1 MAALNPVPQ
10 IFTEAVVGLPTVSDL
25 EVACSNETCK
35 QSFREYLPRL
45 RQRLQQA
52 GCTWNQPVQVHDGEY
67 IEKCRL
73 THMVHCSCGGTYR
86 ALVLHSRAREA
97 GSATGGRGP
106 SGPVG
111 GPRAMEI
118 HHLSN
123 IQHVNM
129 MWVLASLSMRRLL
142 PTAGAIRLRSSE
154 HVGTE
159 NMNLVD
165 GRLGVFPSEVN
176 VSCSGFKNFTRYLVE
191 IMCHALNVNFQHNLH
206 LAASEAGPKTDV
218 LVVLDNGVDAVR
230 GSEKLARAEQSHIPV
245 VNFNWLVESYLK
257 WDLQAVDADRYKVA
271 RGEPDV
277 VAGIELMF
285 RGEVDGE
292 TQRFGGFYDPLEATE
307 NVTQETADVAMDQIG
322 GLLAIDEDEQ
332 VERGQWSASQSG
344 MCGSDGSGGHAVNNT
359 DRSGARKKIDVDLG
373 EADDVREA
381 TGDVGGQKRRK
392 QPPAKSKGNGTG
404 VLEATTSKA
413 TTSKASKAKPTKMA
427 AKKEKKTAAAAAT
440 TTQLEESSSPSLHL
454 TLSGMHSNEQKELV
468 PLLRKLGVPYT
479 VGTHSWAERFT
490 HVVTPS
496 MRRNQ
501 KVLSALACG
510 RWVVSPEFLRASV
523 NKSKL
528 ALTGPSKL
536 AQEKKY
542 ELSEG
547 NPHHD
552 IDSHV
557 PKFWR
562 EKVKGSGTKA
572 FEALICSVHPSV
584 TSRHAPSKEDIKTI
598 LKAGGAEL
606 VPWNGLA
613 AALAEGNC
621 VDLVVALDTHVDVAR
636 SDLDQ
641 KIEHASQSTAA
652 GTTGATGAAAKRR
665 RGASKST
672 AATSKTIVFSS
683 IEIIQWLV
691 SLRTELDG
699 SEGSATLQARLRMRQ
714 QA

>member
-1 MAALNPVPQ
+1 
-10 IFTEAVVGLPTVSDL
+10 
-25 EVACSNETCK
+25 
-35 QSFREYLPRL
+35 
-45 RQRLQQA
+45 
-52 GCTWNQPVQVHDGEY
+52 
-67 IEKCRL
+67 
-73 THMVHCSCGGTYR
+73 
-86 ALVLHSRAREA
+86 
-97 GSATGGRGP
+97 
-106 SGPVG
+106 
-111 GPRAMEI
+111 MEI

-191 IMCHALNVNFQHNLH
+191 IMCHALNVNFQHNMH

-218 LVVLDNGVDAVR
+218 LVVLDNGVNAVR

-271 RGEPDV
+271 HGEPDV

-292 TQRFGGFYDPLEATE
+292 TQRLGGFYDPLEATE

-344 MCGSDGSGGHAVNNT
+344 MCGSGGSGGSGGHDVNNT
-359 DRSGARKKIDVDLG
+359 DRSGARTKLDVDLG
-373 EADDVREA
+373 EADGDVRET
-381 TGDVGGQKRRK
+381 TGQDVGGQKRRK
-392 QPPAKSKGNGTG
+392 QPPAKSKGNGNGTG
-404 VLEATTSKA
+404 VLEETTSKA
-413 TTSKASKAKPTKMA
+413 PAAKPTKMA
-427 AKKEKKTAAAAAT
+427 AKKEKKTVAPSAT
-440 TTQLEESSSPSLHL
+440 TTKLEDSSSPSMPSMHL
-454 TLSGMHSNEQKELV
+454 TLSGMHSNEQKELL

-572 FEALICSVHPSV
+572 FEALVCSVHPSV

-621 VDLVVALDTHVDVAR
+621 VDLVVALYTHVDVAR

-699 SEGSATLQARLRMRQ
+699 SEGSATVQARLRMRQ
-714 QA
+714 QP